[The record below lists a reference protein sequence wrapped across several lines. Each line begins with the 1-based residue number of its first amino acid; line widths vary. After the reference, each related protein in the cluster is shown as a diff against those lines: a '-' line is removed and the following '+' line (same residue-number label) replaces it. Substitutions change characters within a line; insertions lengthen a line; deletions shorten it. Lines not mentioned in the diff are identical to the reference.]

1 MLDLTSIELII
12 FDCDGV
18 LVDSEA
24 LAAEV
29 FAKHLSAVGWTITA
43 QECGRRFTG
52 LSLSSCGQLI
62 EAKLGKA
69 LPHDFF
75 TAMQKETFTRFDR
88 DLLAVEGVEDL
99 LKGLTLPYC
108 IASSGD
114 YDKLSRTL
122 TKTRLKQYF
131 GDNIYSAVEVA
142 KGKPEPDLLLYAAH
156 KMGAIAA
163 ANCLVIED
171 SLPGIAAAKAAGMQS
186 VQYVPNG
193 QPLSPLATEHVTSMA
208 QLQRRLIIATRIVSD
223 E

>member
-18 LVDSEA
+18 LVDSEG

-29 FAKHLSAVGWTITA
+29 FAKHLSGLGWTMTA
-43 QECGRRFTG
+43 QECSRRFTG

-62 EAKLGKA
+62 ETKLGKA

-75 TAMQKETFTRFDR
+75 AAMQKETFTRFDR

-99 LKGLTLPYC
+99 LKSLTLLYC

-114 YDKLSRTL
+114 YEKLAKTL
-122 TKTRLKQYF
+122 TKTNLKQYF
-131 GDNIYSAVEVA
+131 GDNIYSAVEVE

-186 VQYVPNG
+186 VQYTPSG
-193 QPLSPLATEHVTSMA
+193 QPVSPIATEHVTSMA
-208 QLQRRLIIATRIVSD
+208 QLQRRLMTVTRVASD